1 MKSPFFSVII
11 PVYNVEDYL
20 AKCVENVLVQSFT
33 NYEIILVDDGSP
45 DNSGKICD
53 AYAAQDKRIKALHTV
68 NGGSSDARNK
78 GLAVAT
84 GQYVIFLDSDDYWDD
99 ASALSQLYLSLS
111 QKPSDILLFNCKD
124 FDCSQNRMFRNRGD
138 YDLKIFNQSKNEI
151 LTDLL
156 QHNLFPGAAWIL
168 TVKKSLL
175 QEHHI
180 HFVKGHKAEDIDWLL
195 GVFTTAKSINAI
207 NADFYVYLKN
217 RSGSITSAV
226 DDKGVAGILYA
237 ISQWKE
243 TFIISKNPMISVLQY
258 QYLVLIMNLSK
269 GGMLERYKKDI
280 IKHKDLLDSHFSST
294 NSNKIASRLI
304 QIFGF
309 KNGALLLSWLY
320 KRKQR
325 RK

>member
-45 DNSGKICD
+45 DDSGKICD
-53 AYAAQDKRIKALHTV
+53 GFSAKDMGVKVIHKT
-68 NGGSSDARNK
+68 NGGLSDARNE
-78 GLAVAT
+78 GLSVAT

-99 ASALSQLYLSLS
+99 VSALSQLYLSLTH
-111 QKPSDILLFNCKD
+111 KTSDILLFNCKD

-138 YDLKIFNQSKNEI
+138 YDLNVFNQSKNEI
-151 LTDLL
+151 LTYLL

-168 TVKKSLL
+168 TVKRSLL
-175 QEHHI
+175 QENHI
-180 HFVKGHKAEDIDWLL
+180 QFIKGHKAEDIDWLL
-195 GVFTTAKSINAI
+195 HIFSVAKEINAI

-237 ISQWKE
+237 ISQWKGI
-243 TFIISKNPMISVLQY
+243 FINTGNPMISVLQY
-258 QYLVLIMNLSK
+258 QYLILIMNLSK
-269 GGMLERYKKDI
+269 SGMLARYKQDLHE
-280 IKHKDLLDSHFSST
+280 HKDLLNSRFSTT
-294 NSNKIASRLI
+294 NNNKIASQII

-320 KRKQR
+320 KLKQR
-325 RK
+325 R